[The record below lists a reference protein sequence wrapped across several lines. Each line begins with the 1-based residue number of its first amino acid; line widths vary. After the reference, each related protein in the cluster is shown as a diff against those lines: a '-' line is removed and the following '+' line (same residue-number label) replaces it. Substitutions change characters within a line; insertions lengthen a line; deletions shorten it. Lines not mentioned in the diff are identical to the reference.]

1 MISMQQFKDKLQ
13 SASNMRKVSARIAE
27 QAEEVE
33 ANAYK
38 LAGILIV
45 KDDNG
50 EIKYKG
56 DKAVGLW
63 LNPILALEAQL
74 MAMSNRYAA

>member
-1 MISMQQFKDKLQ
+1 MQQFKDKLQ

-33 ANAYK
+33 ANAK